1 MDSTYLFKS
10 FNLLKLNQLMLV
22 PLMPSLFCLGQ
33 KTLFFKMINKNHF
46 YSTNQNLYLETQ
58 ITINPPFLEITV
70 NQNNL
75 YLADRVHCLLINLI
89 FLLRKMI
96 WISNRMDRKDPMM
109 SIIKRKRMEQNL
121 WWYCWVRLIKNKIC
135 IRKSLRRK

>member
-22 PLMPSLFCLGQ
+22 PLMPSLFCLEQ

-46 YSTNQNLYLETQ
+46 YLTNRNLYLETL

-109 SIIKRKRMEQNL
+109 SIIKRKRMERNL